1 MSTTRCPDRRTADR
15 LDIAD
20 AMYRYAEAMD
30 HIGAHPVPRGA
41 PDPALAHAVEILSTC
56 LTDTAILRLYF
67 RGGGD
72 EPVQAGPGGPEA
84 FAPFVREYFTAY
96 GYTNTYH
103 LVGNVRIA
111 FTGADTADVRSYIN
125 STHWLADGRF
135 LLAPIEYE
143 DTVVRSA
150 DGLWRISSR
159 EIVVWRWWV
168 TEGYAPVP
176 TDPTLARPSTG
187 PA

>member
-1 MSTTRCPDRRTADR
+1 
-15 LDIAD
+15 
-20 AMYRYAEAMD
+20 
-30 HIGAHPVPRGA
+30 
-41 PDPALAHAVEILSTC
+41 
-56 LTDTAILRLYF
+56 
-67 RGGGD
+67 
-72 EPVQAGPGGPEA
+72 
-84 FAPFVREYFTAY
+84 
-96 GYTNTYH
+96 
-103 LVGNVRIA
+103 VGNVRIA

-143 DTVVRSA
+143 DTVARSA

-168 TEGYAPVP
+168 TEGYTPVP
-176 TDPTLARPSTG
+176 TDPTLARPSAG